1 MVRRDWTAARAKVDA
16 EGQCRICGSTQSV
29 EAAHI
34 IPRSLNGSKAN
45 MEPDGIVP
53 CCRSCHTRV
62 DAHQIPLSPHL
73 STNEQAHAVKMAGS
87 ILHAIRIMDGRSA
100 VADIVGDAA

>member
-1 MVRRDWTAARAKVDA
+1 MVRRDWTAARAKVDS
-16 EGQCRICGSTQSV
+16 EGQCRICGSSGRV

-53 CCRSCHTRV
+53 LCRRCHELT
-62 DAHQIPLSPHL
+62 DAGQIPLSPHL
-73 STNEQAHAVKMAGS
+73 STNEQAHAVMMAGS
-87 ILHAIRIMDGRSA
+87 IIHAIRAMDGRSA
-100 VADIVGDAA
+100 VADMVGDAA

>member
-16 EGQCRICGSTQSV
+16 EGQCRICGSTGRI

-34 IPRSLNGSKAN
+34 IPRSLNGSKDN
-45 MEPDGIVP
+45 MEADGIVP
-53 CCRSCHTRV
+53 LCQTCHTRT
-62 DAHQIPLSPHL
+62 DHGQIALSPHL
-73 STNEQAHAVKMAGS
+73 STNEQAHAVRMAGS